1 MAEKSGIESSVFHKG
16 DLRMHYL
23 RAGKGPHVLLA
34 LHGFGRS
41 GADFVRFTRPLHDTF
56 TVYAA
61 DIFFHGKSTV
71 GRAAPDRN
79 PLRPEEFASFFSAFF
94 DRIGAGKV
102 WLMGYSLGG
111 RLAMV
116 LAQNMPGRIGGLY
129 LFAPDGLKVNRWYG
143 LLSHYAAGRAIFRFF
158 RRRPSWF
165 FRTLRFL
172 LKAGVVSPRTA
183 DFVESQI
190 QTAADQERVYMTWCF
205 LRKLE
210 PDHKLLGHRLSIRTP
225 SSSAD
230 GISLDLYF
238 GLYDNIIREGQARKL
253 LRHVPSGKVH
263 VLRSGHFLLTA
274 ANMLLILNEH
284 KISLPARLIRRNEEV

>member
-1 MAEKSGIESSVFHKG
+1 MHFLRSGT
-16 DLRMHYL
+16 
-23 RAGKGPHVLLA
+23 GPNALIA

-41 GADFVRFTRPLHDTF
+41 SADFVRFTRPLNKVF

-71 GRAAPDRN
+71 ERIAPDRN
-79 PLRPEEFASFFSAFF
+79 PLTPEEFTAFFSAFF
-94 DRIGAGKV
+94 DHIGADKV

-116 LAQNMPGRIGGLY
+116 LAQNMPERIGGLY
-129 LFAPDGLKVNRWYG
+129 LFAPDGLNVNRWYG
-143 LLSHYAAGRAIFRFF
+143 LLSHYAAGRALFRFF

-172 LKAGVVSPRTA
+172 LNAGVVSPRTA

-190 QTAADQERVYMTWCF
+190 RTSVDQERVYMTWCF

-210 PDHKLLGHRLSIRTP
+210 PDHKLLGERLS
-225 SSSAD
+225 AN

-238 GLYDNIIREGQARKL
+238 GLYDNIIREGQAKKL
-253 LRHVPSGKVH
+253 LSHVDRARVRT
-263 VLRSGHFLLTA
+263 LRSGHFLLTA
-274 ANMLLILNEH
+274 ANMLLILKEGQ
-284 KISLPARLIRRNEEV
+284 ISLPDRLPRRDEGS

>member
-1 MAEKSGIESSVFHKG
+1 MAEKSGIASSFFHKS

-23 RAGKGPHVLLA
+23 RSGRGPHVLLA

-41 GADFVRFTRPLHDTF
+41 SADFVRFTRPLHKGF

-71 GRAAPDRN
+71 ERTAPDRN
-79 PLRPEEFASFFSAFF
+79 PITPEEFTSFFTAFF
-94 DRIGAGKV
+94 DHISAGKV

-129 LFAPDGLKVNRWYG
+129 LFAPDGLNVNRWYG
-143 LLSHYAAGRAIFRFF
+143 LLSHYAAGRALFRFF

-165 FRTLRFL
+165 FRALRFL
-172 LKAGVVSPRTA
+172 LRAGVVSPRTA

-190 QTAADQERVYMTWCF
+190 RTSVDQERVYMTWCF

-210 PDHKLLGHRLSIRTP
+210 PDHKLLGERLTANR
-225 SSSAD
+225 
-230 GISLDLYF
+230 ISLDLYF
-238 GLYDNIIREGQARKL
+238 GLYDNIIREGQAKKL
-253 LRHVPSGKVH
+253 LRHFDQAQVQT
-263 VLRSGHFLLTA
+263 LRSGHFLLTA
-274 ANMLLILNEH
+274 ANMLLILKEER
-284 KISLPARLIRRNEEV
+284 IQLPAEDPDRG

>member
-1 MAEKSGIESSVFHKG
+1 MAEKSGIESSFFHNG
-16 DLRMHYL
+16 DLRMHFL
-23 RAGKGPHVLLA
+23 RSGNGLHVLIS

-41 GADFVRFTRPLHDTF
+41 SADFVRFTRPLHKVF

-71 GRAAPDRN
+71 DRPAPDRD
-79 PLRPEEFASFFSAFF
+79 PIPPEEFTAFFAAFF
-94 DRIGAGKV
+94 DHIGADQV

-129 LFAPDGLKVNRWYG
+129 LFAPDGLNVNRWYG
-143 LLSHYAAGRAIFRFF
+143 LLSHYAAGRALFRFF

-172 LKAGVVSPRTA
+172 LKVGVVSPRTA

-190 QTAADQERVYMTWCF
+190 QSAADQERVYMTWCF

-210 PDHKLLGHRLSIRTP
+210 PDHKLLGQRLK
-225 SSSAD
+225 ANA
-230 GISLDLYF
+230 ISLDLYF
-238 GLYDNIIREGQARKL
+238 GLYDNIIREGQAKKL
-253 LRHVPSGKVH
+253 LRYFPAAQVH
-263 VLRSGHFLLTA
+263 MLRSGHFLLTA
-274 ANMLLILNEH
+274 ANMLLVLKEG
-284 KISLPARLIRRNEEV
+284 KINLPDQISRRDKEL

>member
-1 MAEKSGIESSVFHKG
+1 MTEKSEIESSFFHKG

-23 RAGKGPHVLLA
+23 RSGSGPRVLLA

-41 GADFVRFTRPLHDTF
+41 SADFVRFTRPLHKVF

-71 GRAAPDRN
+71 QRESPDRN
-79 PLRPEEFASFFSAFF
+79 PLTPEEFTAFFSAFF
-94 DRIGAGKV
+94 DHIGAGEV

-116 LAQNMPGRIGGLY
+116 LAQNMPERIGGLY
-129 LFAPDGLKVNRWYG
+129 LFAPDGLNVNRWYG

-190 QTAADQERVYMTWCF
+190 RTSVDQERVYMTWCF

-210 PDHKLLGHRLSIRTP
+210 PDHKVLGRRLS
-225 SSSAD
+225 AN

-238 GLYDNIIREGQARKL
+238 GLYDNIIREEQSARL
-253 LRHVPSGKVH
+253 LAHFPKGKVH
-263 VLRSGHFLLTA
+263 LLRSGHFLLTA
-274 ANMLLILNEH
+274 ANMLLILQEGR
-284 KISLPARLIRRNEEV
+284 IQLPGRVS